1 MLIELAL
8 SLPIFSN
15 LGSILRIPDDA
26 VLCLELF
33 PILNPNLSE
42 ILSEFSC
49 FADYPR
55 VSYSNSGVESIDL

>member
-1 MLIELAL
+1 MELAL
-8 SLPIFSN
+8 SLPTFNN
-15 LGSILRIPDDA
+15 LGSILNIPDDA

-49 FADYPR
+49 FADYPN
-55 VSYSNSGVESIDL
+55 VSYSSNGVESIDL